1 MSKKSIDTTLVYEKL
16 KKEEIVSYIE
26 SRDVTDNEKSSLSNA
41 LSKDEDLFKTT
52 RFGKNI
58 VVNKKIA
65 DKFIEADKSMT
76 TFRIV
81 MYSILWVGSIGLFIL
96 SNFLPFSQNRNIIN
110 MSDMIFTGLSFSLVV
125 AMFFLFYGEMKN
137 MRTLIISGSQL
148 DKSASV
154 LNSDI
159 NIEIRTNSL

>member
-1 MSKKSIDTTLVYEKL
+1 MSKKSIDTTLIYEKL

-26 SRDVTDNEKSSLSNA
+26 SRDMTDNEKASLSNA

-52 RFGKNI
+52 RLGKNI
-58 VVNKKIA
+58 VVNKEIA

-81 MYSILWVGSIGLFIL
+81 MYSILWVVSIGLFIL

-137 MRTLIISGSQL
+137 MRTLIISGSQV

-154 LNSDI
+154 LNGDI